1 LGEKEFGCTLFGLA
15 RLPTRSSC
23 FIVKFQNVP
32 MVSKVSK
39 NEFDSP
45 AARLLSSIA
54 KLRQQPTSKGAH
66 FYRTSLRR
74 FQAWSDAFRPPIDS
88 TQRPVLKFLGK
99 LRKVAGKL
107 RDSEVQLDL
116 LDQLPGNSAEKRK
129 LKKTLK
135 SSRRSYRKKLK
146 TVLRDPAL
154 TVVRRALRAVHEP
167 RKTGDNAELQSLGS
181 AERLALDEYRAY
193 VGRRSA
199 LTPENLHEYRLE
211 CKRFRYIAELAGDLP
226 DAKELVDTWK
236 RVQDVIGDWHD
247 YLMLTDLAE
256 EVLGDSRL
264 RSSLLEL
271 RDKKYAESVT
281 AVEEAENKLIERPA
295 PALKKQARGVRP
307 IRRSSSAA

>member
-1 LGEKEFGCTLFGLA
+1 
-15 RLPTRSSC
+15 
-23 FIVKFQNVP
+23 

-88 TQRPVLKFLGK
+88 AQKPVLKFLGK
-99 LRKVAGKL
+99 LRKVTGKL

-167 RKTGDNAELQSLGS
+167 RKAGENGLQSVAG

-193 VGRRSA
+193 VGGRSA
-199 LTPENLHEYRLE
+199 LRPENLHEYRLA
-211 CKRFRYIAELAGDLP
+211 CKRFRYIAELAGDVP
-226 DAKELVDTWK
+226 EAKELVDTWK
-236 RVQDVIGDWHD
+236 RVQDVIGEWHD
-247 YLMLTDLAE
+247 YLMLTTLAE

-295 PALKKQARGVRP
+295 PALKKQPRATRSV
-307 IRRSSSAA
+307 RRSSTAA